1 MGNTPETRV
10 KLRRWLQARLTEGQQ
25 PKDEW
30 QQVLEDTWD
39 HLLSTRVDEWIDP
52 DAAKALAD
60 QLADPR
66 LIAELSR
73 PIVAAVARVV
83 IVELRQDEEPLSR
96 YLPPEARHR
105 LHQALARPGLVHPDY
120 VRAVFRGE
128 AAEAILNDALYRA
141 LRDFST
147 LLPRLMIKVSPLR
160 RFGVI
165 GGAGTLAEKLIR
177 EIESLIEPEI
187 RSFLA
192 EGTERLLT
200 SAAEFAIAKLDEPAS
215 IEFRHAL
222 VDFVLSKSASFHL
235 STLSDPLFDDLG
247 AIIEATAKHVG
258 QMPEVRAVAQAW
270 IDRAI
275 ASSTDKTLAEA
286 LHIDPA
292 RARPP
297 LGALADASWPAFKTM
312 VNSPQTSRW
321 IDSLLEGLLEEQE
334 RLADDSGDPLQ

>member
-1 MGNTPETRV
+1 MSDTSETRV

-30 QQVLEDTWD
+30 RQVLEATWD
-39 HLLSTRVDEWIDP
+39 HLLATRLDDWIDP
-52 DAAKALAD
+52 DAAKILAN
-60 QLADPR
+60 QLADPE

-73 PIVAAVARVV
+73 PIVAVVARKV
-83 IVELRQDEEPLSR
+83 IAELRKDDEPLSR
-96 YLPPEARHR
+96 FLPPEARHR
-105 LHQALARPGLVHPDY
+105 LHQTLARPGLVHPDY

-160 RFGVI
+160 RFGVM

-192 EGTERLLT
+192 EGTERLLA

-215 IEFRHAL
+215 IEFRRAL
-222 VDFVLSKSASFHL
+222 VDFVLSKSASFHM

-247 AIIEATAKHVG
+247 AIIESTAKHVA
-258 QMPEVRAVAQAW
+258 QMPEVRADVQTW
-270 IDRAI
+270 IDRAL

-292 RARPP
+292 RGRPP
-297 LGALADASWPAFKTM
+297 LGALADTSWPAFKTM
-312 VNSPQTSRW
+312 VKSAQTEQW
-321 IDSLLEGLLEEQE
+321 MDSLLEGLLEECE
-334 RLADDSGDPLQ
+334 RLADNAGDPSE